1 MGRVLQLLE
10 DVVVHFVTG
19 GAELLVT
26 SSAVLKAPH
35 HPADETAE
43 REKSQAQMRAWAAG
57 DPPEPDEECLDPLHG
72 GFSLLSR
79 FDEKHVLERARHE
92 RLGVRLLDVT
102 GGAEYRRGV
111 TLARTWPSRSMKWM
125 TLIIGAPE
133 PSVNWRRWQSRQRL
147 VFSAS

>member
-102 GGAEYRRGV
+102 GGAEVSARRHVGEN
-111 TLARTWPSRSMKWM
+111 LAVAVHEMGDADHRRARAFGE
-125 TLIIGAPE
+125 LA
-133 PSVNWRRWQSRQRL
+133 SVAIEAAAGL
-147 VFSAS
+147 